1 MLPGGCFSSFPT
13 EECYI
18 SALQTAL
25 RCWNPSPWG
34 RDFYSRQLC
43 PLKHQPVNWM
53 GVGNTFGMQLH
64 NHYSHTT
71 ATEDCCCNTLSL
83 SLPGF
88 ISSHLIYAD
97 AGRPHKPS
105 WHIQKKIFSGMRIKS
120 NAMAE
125 GPHPALQRCQL
136 KIVTLSAFLHW
147 IWLPTVTAH
156 LCSSTAAAPEAEGEC
171 GHCRGSEMR
180 NPRLCPR
187 RILMQRK
194 KLPRNHNIAFSEQC
208 VSAPPSGSTRVL
220 DIQLSSS
227 PGP

>member
-83 SLPGF
+83 SPRFYFFSFDIRRCRQTPQAFMAYSEKNIFRNENQKQCNGRRTTSSSSEMPVKNCHPQCFSPLNLASHSHCTSVQQHSCSPRSWRRVWSLQGKWNEKPKALP
-88 ISSHLIYAD
+88 S
-97 AGRPHKPS
+97 
-105 WHIQKKIFSGMRIKS
+105 
-120 NAMAE
+120 
-125 GPHPALQRCQL
+125 PHPDA
-136 KIVTLSAFLHW
+136 K
-147 IWLPTVTAH
+147 
-156 LCSSTAAAPEAEGEC
+156 EE
-171 GHCRGSEMR
+171 
-180 NPRLCPR
+180 
-187 RILMQRK
+187 
-194 KLPRNHNIAFSEQC
+194 IA
-208 VSAPPSGSTRVL
+208 
-220 DIQLSSS
+220 
-227 PGP
+227 